1 MYVGAAMG
9 AGAAIGVGTAIGVG
23 VGTSA
28 SCVALAAFRLV
39 AFTPAPVTPFCAD
52 DEVGC
57 TS

>member
-23 VGTSA
+23 VRSP
-28 SCVALAAFRLV
+28 CVALTAFRLV
-39 AFTPAPVTPFCAD
+39 AFTPATVTPFCAD